1 MSRLFLNEHSCDKT
15 ADRHRA
21 AAAMNA
27 LATALTRVR
36 RMSPDTALICT
47 EELSF
52 PHWTIGEN
60 YSAVQ
65 WMNEN
70 GANRERAR
78 LLMGLQQRAPF
89 RIPAQGLDPE
99 SEYSHRG
106 RVGRAFQATDLHD
119 GMTVSLPI
127 APDWK
132 EPWLSVTRLHP
143 EEDDDGTVEL
153 RSANINLR
161 HCSREHHTAEHEEWL
176 RREGLEKL
184 TTGAALWEGRERY
197 FPHLE
202 FLPRVE
208 GNLRGLDHA
217 WVAQVRKHLRKLEEA
232 VAEWR
237 INDDGM
243 LVYSSK
249 VTVESE
255 SRVNRGEVDFTDLDG
270 CVRAFQLH
278 SRFTPGNGRI
288 HFRLI
293 PERKRARIAHIGGKL
308 GA

>member
-1 MSRLFLNEHSCDKT
+1 MSRLFLNEHSCDRTVDKIQ
-15 ADRHRA
+15 A
-21 AAAMNA
+21 AAAMTELTQA
-27 LATALTRVR
+27 LNHVR
-36 RMSPDTALICT
+36 RMSPDAVLICT
-47 EELSF
+47 EDLTF

-70 GANRERAR
+70 SANRERAR
-78 LLMGLQQRAPF
+78 LLLILQQKAPF
-89 RIPAQGLDPE
+89 HIPAQGLNPE

-127 APDWK
+127 DPDW
-132 EPWLSVTRLHP
+132 EGAWLSVTRLRP

-153 RSANINLR
+153 HTADVDLR

-184 TTGAALWEGRERY
+184 TTGSALWEGRERY

-208 GNLRGLDHA
+208 VNLHNLDHA
-217 WVAQVRKHLRKLEEA
+217 SVAQVRKELTKLEEA

-237 INDDGM
+237 INNDGM
-243 LVYSSK
+243 LNYRSK
-249 VTVESE
+249 VTPESE

-270 CVRAFQLH
+270 CVRVFQLH

-293 PERKRARIAHIGGKL
+293 PEKQRARIAHIGGKL
-308 GA
+308 GV